1 MPAGNFARDN
11 LVNGDNLEALL
22 FVGLLF
28 LDLSLFPCLK
38 NPTAVRQFLLSE
50 LLYHTYFILL
60 SFG

>member
-22 FVGLLF
+22 FVGLFFWIYLC
-28 LDLSLFPCLK
+28 SHALK
-38 NPTAVRQFLLSE
+38 NATAVRQFLLSE